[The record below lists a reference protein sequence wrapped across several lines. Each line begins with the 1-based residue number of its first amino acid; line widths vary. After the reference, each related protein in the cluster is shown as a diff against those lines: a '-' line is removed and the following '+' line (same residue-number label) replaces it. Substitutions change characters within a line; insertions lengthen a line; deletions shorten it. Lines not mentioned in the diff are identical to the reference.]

1 MQPQKD
7 MCKCLFNITRSVQQ
21 SELASD
27 FQNDSVFTLLQLFI
41 SHI

>member
-21 SELASD
+21 SELAKTFRS
-27 FQNDSVFTLLQLFI
+27 
-41 SHI
+41 SHY